1 MGPIGRIKRCA
12 ALLEQRLEECF
23 ARFGMT
29 MWEFDVLATLRRSG
43 APFCLT
49 PTALFST
56 LMVTSGTMTHR
67 MKSLETRG
75 LVQRLPNPQ
84 DARSMLVQLTDQGLE
99 LIDRAVEAHLDNER
113 AMLAPMPAA
122 ELAALDQRLSLL
134 LRVLEGGPE
143 EGTRPAPELAYVQVV
158 GTGDGRGAHALR
170 HDPERFWQRGAS
182 LEARR
187 RHPAASRCAMA
198 GIAYPHVSRPAQQP
212 ASRTRQGNA
221 RKS

>member
-1 MGPIGRIKRCA
+1 MPKPTLPRLPDRVDTILEQWARERPDLDASPMGPIGRIKRCA

-113 AMLAPMPAA
+113 AMLAPMPVA

-134 LRVLEGGPE
+134 LRVLEGEPD
-143 EGTRPAPELAYVQVV
+143 EGARPAP
-158 GTGDGRGAHALR
+158 
-170 HDPERFWQRGAS
+170 
-182 LEARR
+182 
-187 RHPAASRCAMA
+187 
-198 GIAYPHVSRPAQQP
+198 
-212 ASRTRQGNA
+212 
-221 RKS
+221 